1 MASLP
6 LPTMTQ
12 RDDAVVMEIVIA
24 LFFLVILVAS
34 IAGRTVDTRD
44 SADWKPTNGGFR
56 AT

>member
-1 MASLP
+1 
-6 LPTMTQ
+6 MTE
-12 RDDAVVMEIVIA
+12 RDEAVAMEIVIA

-34 IAGRTVDTRD
+34 IARRTVDTRD